1 MIAITGVPQPCLAI
15 YTAEGIRMK
24 IGKVI
29 GLVAIAAVAVAIG
42 CQKKQDETAA
52 VRSGITDHLRS
63 LNTLNLSAMDM
74 NVTKV
79 TINGNQAEAQVEFV
93 PKSGAPPG
101 AGMQVSYSLEKRD
114 GKWVVVKRD
123 SMGGGIAHPQ
133 PGANPHEQTP
143 EGPTHGMP
151 NFQDLLQP
159 ANPGTSSGGALPPG
173 HPPVNPGST
182 QPQSPQPKKP

>member
-1 MIAITGVPQPCLAI
+1 MRNVKLMGLAAILA
-15 YTAEGIRMK
+15 T
-24 IGKVI
+24 
-29 GLVAIAAVAVAIG
+29 LLAATG

-52 VRSGITDHLRS
+52 IRSGITEHLRS
-63 LNTLNLSAMDM
+63 LKTLNLSAMDM

-114 GKWVVVKRD
+114 GQWVVVKRD
-123 SMGGGIAHPQ
+123 SMGGAIAHPP
-133 PGANPHEQTP
+133 PGANPQQTP

-159 ANPGTSSGGALPPG
+159 ANPGTTSGGTLPPG
-173 HPPVNPGST
+173 HPPVNSGAT
-182 QPQSPQPKKP
+182 QAPATQPKKP